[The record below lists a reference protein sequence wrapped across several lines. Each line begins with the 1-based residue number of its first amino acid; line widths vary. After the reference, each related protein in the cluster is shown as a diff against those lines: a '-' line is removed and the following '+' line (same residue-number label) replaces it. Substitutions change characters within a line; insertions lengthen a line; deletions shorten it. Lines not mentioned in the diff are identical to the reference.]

1 MPEVRNTIE
10 TAAHQYL
17 CTERAHLM
25 CPNMQFGILAHIRA
39 EYSREKA
46 LETVRVLQA
55 AHPFLRSLIAGEP
68 ECRKLHYQVQESLDL
83 PLIEKPDV
91 GSWQND
97 YSELTARGWDVRREG
112 MLKVLLYPA
121 GDEFDL
127 LLIAHH
133 LLCDGRGLLQLTDEY
148 AQCFCQGIV
157 PQPVSEKLISR
168 LDDLPEKSGLPF
180 FSRCV
185 IDDANRRWDKERHH
199 VTYEEYLDFEQSFL
213 RDNPVQREILA
224 VDGWELESIY
234 RLCRQNGVSVN
245 DYLIAKMM
253 LEEKTEK
260 LVIAED
266 IRTRVSCYRQG
277 AMGNYSTAFSVV
289 VRKKEN
295 DVLSLAKRVASRV
308 ASVRKQPR
316 KEMLVLACY
325 LHMRPELIDAVAI
338 SSLGEFQSAAGA
350 FVGRNMFGY
359 GSRDGKC
366 LTNLGRV
373 ESDVISE
380 AVFIPP
386 ASPANAKTWGVITVN
401 GKMRIC
407 SAVQCRA

>member
-1 MPEVRNTIE
+1 
-10 TAAHQYL
+10 
-17 CTERAHLM
+17 
-25 CPNMQFGILAHIRA
+25 
-39 EYSREKA
+39 
-46 LETVRVLQA
+46 
-55 AHPFLRSLIAGEP
+55 
-68 ECRKLHYQVQESLDL
+68 
-83 PLIEKPDV
+83 
-91 GSWQND
+91 
-97 YSELTARGWDVRREG
+97 
-112 MLKVLLYPA
+112 
-121 GDEFDL
+121 
-127 LLIAHH
+127 
-133 LLCDGRGLLQLTDEY
+133 
-148 AQCFCQGIV
+148 
-157 PQPVSEKLISR
+157 
-168 LDDLPEKSGLPF
+168 
-180 FSRCV
+180 
-185 IDDANRRWDKERHH
+185 
-199 VTYEEYLDFEQSFL
+199 
-213 RDNPVQREILA
+213 
-224 VDGWELESIY
+224 
-234 RLCRQNGVSVN
+234 
-245 DYLIAKMM
+245 MM

-386 ASPANAKTWGVITVN
+386 ASPAHAKTWGVITVN